1 MYFKYIHLISIS
13 ILILINSIKIEDP
26 KKFMTDV
33 IIDLN
38 GNYKYLLI
46 EMQNKTNL
54 NDYKYLVRG
63 SSAFEYHKNLY
74 LNFMRNSVYKYPEIY
89 MNFSFKILG
98 GGRISVYSNNITVF
112 GSSGYYGKANHKLT
126 CNLIKKA
133 YPSYNCIAK

>member
-1 MYFKYIHLISIS
+1 MNLIFFYLFVIFN
-13 ILILINSIKIEDP
+13 IIDAIKIDNP

-46 EMQNKTNL
+46 EMLNKTNL

-63 SSAFEYHKNLY
+63 SNAFEYHKNLY

-89 MNFSFKILG
+89 NNFSFKILG

-126 CNLIKKA
+126 CNLIKLA

>member
-1 MYFKYIHLISIS
+1 MNLKYIHLISF
-13 ILILINSIKIEDP
+13 LVLIKIDNP

-33 IIDLN
+33 IIDLY

-46 EMQNKTNL
+46 EMTNKTNL

-63 SSAFEYHKNLY
+63 SNAFEYHKSLY
-74 LNFMRNSVYKYPEIY
+74 LNFMRNSVYKFPEIY
-89 MNFSFKILG
+89 TNFSFQILG

-112 GSSGYYGKANHKLT
+112 GTSGYYGEANHKLT

-133 YPSYNCIAK
+133 YPSYNCIAE